1 MINHLRPYLVIPK
14 LIQQKTWGGEYISSE
29 KGIQTDSNNSLKL
42 GQSYEL
48 FSGSKLTLINEG
60 KQYEVGHPD
69 WNEIDKELSIS
80 IVEGISLFE
89 LIEANP
95 EMALGANVTKNGN
108 EMPLLLKLTQAK
120 GNSFQLHIKPGIED
134 QRWLSKSETWYF
146 FEKGKVTCGIAM
158 GISIKD
164 YKEACL
170 LIDREMQSM
179 SRQIIDQKIVV
190 GEARARISDLIKSV
204 NPWQFV
210 QVKSAAEGEIFDMS
224 RGGIH
229 HSWEESLDNSMGNI
243 LYEVQQDRMDPVS
256 TIRSFDQ
263 GKISDDGKVREINI
277 GDYFK
282 YLDTSDELNMGSFS
296 GKSDGVNNAF
306 TTKDYAMDIIEF
318 EKSINDST
326 NGSFCHYFVKNG
338 RIKVE
343 TDEGWVIV
351 EKGWSCFVPAA
362 GAIKVKIESL
372 DDRATILKTYVP
384 TKN

>member
-14 LIQQKTWGGEYISSE
+14 LIQQKTWGGEYIAGE
-29 KGIQTDSNNSLKL
+29 KGIWVDVNKPLKL

-48 FSGSKLTLINEG
+48 FSGSKLTLMSEG

-69 WNEIDKELSIS
+69 WDEIDKELSIP
-80 IVEGISLFE
+80 IVEEIKLSE
-89 LIEANP
+89 LIKLNP
-95 EMALGANVTKNGN
+95 EMALGTNVTKSGN

-120 GNSFQLHIKPGIED
+120 GNSFQLHIKPGVED

-146 FEKGKVTCGIAM
+146 FEKGKVTCGIAD

-179 SRQIIDQKIVV
+179 SRQIIDNRLAVV
-190 GEARARISDLIKSV
+190 EARLRVSELIKSV

-210 QVKSAAEGEIFDMS
+210 QVKTAAEGEIFDMS

-229 HSWEESLDNSMGNI
+229 HSWEEDLDNGRGNI

-263 GKISDDGKVREINI
+263 GKIGDDGKVREINI
-277 GDYFK
+277 DDYFK
-282 YLDTSDELNMGSFS
+282 YLDTSEEMNQGSFS
-296 GKSDGVNNAF
+296 GESVSGNNAF
-306 TTKDYAMDIIEF
+306 TTPDYAMDIIEF
-318 EKSINDST
+318 DNTINDVT
-326 NGSFCHYFVKNG
+326 TGSFCHYYVKAG
-338 RIKVE
+338 KVKVE

-362 GAIKVKIESL
+362 GANKVRIECL
-372 DDRATILKTYVP
+372 GGRAILLKTYVP
-384 TKN
+384 TKD